1 MNDDGLIAA
10 KKPDGFTHE
19 SPVRAFTEFRVEGR
33 YAIGKGFRPSL
44 SHLTS
49 YLNALE
55 AKEGWQMVQIILPE
69 SDAGD
74 PTIVFRKLPEIHVVD
89 FGTGSNAI
97 DVERYFG
104 PKSIT
109 TTIDDIKPEHLAA
122 AFTGEPVTH
131 KTPADDLGAP
141 HDEPLLIQVQSS
153 ARRPATS
160 SGIYR
165 DGLWFIYVQMQPERV
180 EPLRGVPLAW
190 KRRTHDEWTTHREGD
205 PAALEAKAKATLRP
219 FADAVNPLHYN
230 GRACADIGERL
241 SANGFQTLKYS
252 WRLGRKDDP
261 CIELGKALWYID
273 SEIAL
278 LAVMPRGTIV
288 KPNIAGIV
296 GDPRAFLEERVR
308 DQSNFTQDV
317 AWALWEGYTANSL
330 NAIRGLIVLEKTRLE
345 CNPGA
350 AV

>member
-1 MNDDGLIAA
+1 MSDDKLIAA
-10 KKPDGFTHE
+10 KKPDGFAHE
-19 SPVRAFTEFRVEGR
+19 SPVRAFTEFKVEGR

-44 SHLTS
+44 AHLTA

-55 AKEGWQMVQIILPE
+55 TKEGWQMLQIILPDTD
-69 SDAGD
+69 SGD
-74 PTIVFRKLPEIHVVD
+74 PTIVFRKVSEIHVID
-89 FGTGSNAI
+89 FGTGTNVPTDHFVQS
-97 DVERYFG
+97 
-104 PKSIT
+104 
-109 TTIDDIKPEHLAA
+109 
-122 AFTGEPVTH
+122 VTH

-190 KRRTHDEWTTHREGD
+190 KRRTHDEWTTRREGD